1 MDSSDGH
8 CVQSQAQE
16 RTNRTYFTDPGLARR
31 LDELNAGHDDDSP
44 TARHDNILYDSET
57 AKSTSYYAED
67 QRRQVHEHTTVVQ
80 VHIARWTELV
90 IRPVAAAE
98 ATSAILWLINT
109 PQREWNTASRIARDL
124 LAFAD
129 LTHTHAISVP
139 IQHGRLLWIPSL
151 NAVRGLITIGPSKH
165 VRMQWGTPHIP
176 HHTHQLPGPS
186 PFG

>member
-31 LDELNAGHDDDSP
+31 LHDLNARHDDSTP
-44 TARHDNILYDSET
+44 PARHDNILYDSET

-67 QRRQVHEHTTVVQ
+67 QRQQVHEHTTVVQ
-80 VHIARWTELV
+80 VHIPRWTELV
-90 IRPVAAAE
+90 IRPIGAAE
-98 ATSAILWLINT
+98 ATTAILWLINK
-109 PQREWNTASRIARDL
+109 PQRHWNTAPRIARDL

-129 LTHTHAISVP
+129 LSETHAISVP

-151 NAVRGLITIGPSKH
+151 HAVRHLITIGPSKH
-165 VRMQWGTPHIP
+165 VRMQWGNPRIP
-176 HHTHQLPGPS
+176 HPTR
-186 PFG
+186 